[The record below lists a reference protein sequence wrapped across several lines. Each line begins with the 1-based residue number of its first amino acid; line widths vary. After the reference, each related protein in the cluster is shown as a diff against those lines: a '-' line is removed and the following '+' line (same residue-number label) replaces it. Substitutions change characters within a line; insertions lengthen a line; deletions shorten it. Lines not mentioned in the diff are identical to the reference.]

1 MKKFL
6 CAGLVLAG
14 LFASTG
20 APAQENSA
28 RWIRKSCISPD
39 GGSIAFSWQGEIFT
53 VPVTGGD
60 AFQLTSN
67 SAFDSEPRFTADGS
81 AIVFASMREGS
92 KDLWLI
98 PVKGG
103 EPRRLTTWTG
113 AETPLVVL
121 KDGRVLFS
129 SAIQEDCAWGGFPGD
144 RQVWSVSLEGGRA
157 LPVTPVTM
165 CKADANAQGVIL
177 YEDYKGYEDELRK
190 HHQSS
195 VTRDIWEYVP
205 AKGSFRRLSTFKG
218 EDREP
223 VFAPDGRQFYY
234 LSEQGGNFNVWKSS
248 LDAPDKSE
256 QLTSLPVHPVR
267 GLSCASDGTLLFSWN
282 GDLYTFREGGEPRKV
297 DIRIR
302 KDRQSRVKTHLTLAM
317 GANDIALSPN
327 GKEFAFID
335 RGEVFV
341 TAVDFSTTKRITST
355 PGQERTVSFS
365 EDGRTLYYAAERDGG
380 WSIWKTELTNKEE
393 KYFTFAC
400 SMEESRF
407 TKEGETC
414 FQPDVSPDGKWV
426 AFLRD
431 RTELVIKSTKGGQE
445 KSLLKG
451 VNYSYTD
458 GDQSFEWSPDSR
470 YLLSNYIGIGGW
482 NNEDVALIN
491 IEDGS
496 ITDLTRSGY
505 NDVAFRWSLGGKAMT
520 WQSDKQGYR
529 SHGSWGSER
538 DVYAMFFDAKAYA
551 DFLKDKDET
560 AIDKL
565 LAGKEK
571 KEKKDTAA
579 KKEEKKL
586 KLELEGRDD
595 RIVRLTRYAGRL
607 GDHYLNDEGTKLY
620 YTVRLEKG
628 FDLCCL
634 DLKEGSVKV
643 VQKGVSGGFIATKDG
658 KSLFI
663 LSGRGVSKMDLASGK
678 ITPMKFNAEI
688 DIVPQEER
696 SYIFEHIW
704 KQVQEKFYDP
714 EIHGIDWAGFHD
726 NYKQFLPYIDNNFDF
741 QELLSEMLG
750 ELNGSHT
757 GARYYYRSALLA
769 GQMPGRIGVLFDL
782 RYEGKGL
789 KIAEVLPQGALHT
802 ADSEIKAGDLILA
815 VNGKAIDEGASWYET
830 LAGTVG
836 KRTQLRVKKGGKTV
850 DIVLTPAGAAEEA
863 ELLYK
868 RWVRQREAMVERISG
883 GRIAYVHVEG
893 MNSDSF
899 REVYSKL
906 LGRYRNCDAVV
917 VDIRHNGGGWLHD
930 DLVTLLGGKAYVK
943 FQPRGQYISTEPFS
957 KWTKPSCVLM
967 CEDCY
972 SDASGFPYAYRSLGI
987 GKLVGMPVPG
997 TMTAVWW
1004 ERQMDA
1010 TLVFGIPQVG
1020 AWGIKEGR
1028 YLENLQLE
1036 PDIRV
1041 SNDPAA
1047 LVRGED
1053 PQLEAAVREMLN
1065 VSAK

>member
-1 MKKFL
+1 MKKCL
-6 CAGLVLAG
+6 IAGLLLAG
-14 LFASTG
+14 LFASLN
-20 APAQENSA
+20 ARAQEDSA

-39 GGSIAFSWQGEIFT
+39 GSSIAFSWQGEIFT
-53 VPVTGGD
+53 VPVKGGD

-67 SAFDSEPRFTADGS
+67 DAFDSEPRFTPDGS
-81 AIVFASMREGS
+81 AIVFASWREGS
-92 KDLWLI
+92 KDLWVI
-98 PVKGG
+98 PAKGG
-103 EPRRLTTWTG
+103 APRRLTSWTG
-113 AETPLVVL
+113 AETPLVAL

-129 SAIQEDCAWGGFPGD
+129 SAIQEDPDWSGFPGR
-144 RQVWSVSLEGGRA
+144 RQVWAVSLEGGRA

-165 CKADANAQGVIL
+165 SKADANADGTII

-205 AKGSFRRLSTFKG
+205 EKGSYRQLSTFKG
-218 EDREP
+218 ENREP
-223 VFAPDGRQFYY
+223 VFAPDGRSFYF
-234 LSEQGGNFNVWKSS
+234 LCEQGGNLNVWKSS
-248 LDAPDKSE
+248 LDAPQKSE

-267 GLSCASDGTLLFSWN
+267 GLSCAADGTLLFSWN
-282 GDLYTFREGGEPRKV
+282 GDLYTFREGGEPSKV

-302 KDRQSRVKTHLTLAM
+302 KDRQTRVKTHLTLSS
-317 GANDIALSPN
+317 GANNIAVSPN
-327 GKEFAFID
+327 GKEIAFID

-341 TAVDFSTTKRITST
+341 TAVDFSETKRITST
-355 PGQERTVSFS
+355 SGQERTVSFS

-380 WSIWKTELTNKEE
+380 WGIWKTELTNKEE

-400 SMEESRF
+400 TMEESRF

-414 FQPDVSPDGKWV
+414 FQPEVSPDGKWV

-431 RTELVIKSTKGGQE
+431 RTELVIKSTKGGGE

-451 VNYSYTD
+451 INYSYTD
-458 GDQSFEWSPDSR
+458 GDLDYAWSPDSR
-470 YLLSNYIGIGGW
+470 FLLCDYMADGGW
-482 NNEDVALIN
+482 NNVDVALIN

-496 ITDLTRSGY
+496 VTDLTRSGY

-520 WQSDKQGYR
+520 WQSDKQGFR
-529 SHGSWGSER
+529 SHGSWGAER

-551 DFLKDKDET
+551 DFLKDKDE
-560 AIDKL
+560 AGIDKL

-571 KEKKDTAA
+571 KEKKDTSA
-579 KKEEKKL
+579 KKEDKKL
-586 KLELEGRDD
+586 KLDLEGRED

-607 GDHYLNDEGTKLY
+607 GDHYLNEEGTKLY
-620 YTVRLEKG
+620 YSVRLEKG
-628 FDLCCL
+628 QDLCCL
-634 DLKEGSVKV
+634 DIKEGSIKV
-643 VQKGVSGGFIATKDG
+643 IQKGVSGGFLPSKDG
-658 KSLFI
+658 KTLFI
-663 LSGRGVSKMDLASGK
+663 LSGKGISKLDLATNKS
-678 ITPMKFNAEI
+678 TSLKFSAET
-688 DIVPQEER
+688 DIVPAEER

-714 EIHGIDWAGFHD
+714 QIHGIDWAGFHD

-741 QELLSEMLG
+741 QDLLSEMLG

-757 GARYYYRSALLA
+757 GARYYYRSGLLA
-769 GQMPGRIGVLFDL
+769 GQAPGRLGVLYDL

-789 KIAEVLPQGALHT
+789 KIAEVLPGGALHT
-802 ADSEIKAGDLILA
+802 ADSEIEAGDLILA
-815 VNGKAIDEGASWYET
+815 VNGKSIDAGTSWYEA
-830 LAGTVG
+830 LKGTIG

-850 DIVLTPAGAAEEA
+850 DVVLTPESTSSEN

-868 RWVRQREAMVERISG
+868 RWVRSREALVERISG
-883 GRIAYVHVEG
+883 GRIGYVHVEG
-893 MNSDSF
+893 MNSASF

-930 DLVTLLGGKAYVK
+930 DLATLLSGKAYVN
-943 FQPRGQYISTEPFS
+943 FQPRGQYIGTEPFN

-972 SDASGFPYAYRSLGI
+972 SDASGFPYAYRTLGI

-1004 ERQMDA
+1004 ERQIDA

-1020 AWGIKEGR
+1020 SWGIKEGR

-1036 PDIRV
+1036 PDILVR
-1041 SNDPAA
+1041 NDPAA
-1047 LVRGED
+1047 MVRGED
-1053 PQLEAAVREMLN
+1053 PQLEAAVREMM
-1065 VSAK
+1065 KETGK